1 MDSYSLDEAAH
12 LLKPTPDY
20 FSKTLEQLRNMI
32 LFAGKTHP
40 ILKPCV
46 FFPEPVSMRL
56 AHRNA
61 NIYVQES
68 GIEHTMK
75 SVNALP
81 DDPAEAARQKRVNR
95 HWPEDA
101 LTPFKY
107 PQVMCQGLFELTF
120 YPEHM
125 DMAEVKESGRIQ
137 LYRGKAVRAPLANAA
152 VDRIMNGW
160 YAMSREEVSRAKART
175 RQEIGDIVILT
186 QGDLHYLVDAPV
198 SIPLSDIRITDKML
212 TEYAAREGIILPKP
226 HPALPP
232 LTILQPIPNVKT
244 FTQEEVAV
252 ILKTDADSVFNR
264 MMGRLGVLLQ
274 PSIIIK
280 KPVQMQRTEFV
291 GGNPDDYGR
300 GAEQITVKE
309 GLTGVFGVG
318 GIRPL
323 QWDELGLAQITF
335 GDSSGVLLSQGER
348 SYMVKDPL
356 KIRREDLVVTDVD
369 LLQYGKETIGVTF
382 ELLQTENEQVY
393 SLQAFTIKLPVIG
406 GEEVIPIRLLLLIT
420 EPKIS
425 PSFLV
430 EALWNPR
437 GDYLSCLRH
446 EPFYKDWTLLDK
458 ELKKIEATDDLEK
471 QLKLLPSGVFVTRND
486 FEAFEFYQQ
495 AFQIKQDRAVPDDL
509 LILAY
514 EGFDVFSITPHRL
527 PEQKP
532 IVVAGQKESSRE
544 QAVNATKKQKRDN
557 LKAPDTTN
565 RRSARSTFMDDAL
578 HEYWTKHKKKPNTID
593 NLMESVKPGTANRKG
608 DEKYEVVDVM
618 TSPDIYLTLRTK
630 KGAEPLSYKQVKKS
644 FEYRLGAKVYRD
656 MTLRAKPTT

>member
-382 ELLQTENEQVY
+382 ELPQ
-393 SLQAFTIKLPVIG
+393 
-406 GEEVIPIRLLLLIT
+406 T
-420 EPKIS
+420 EPKQEQAAEITATATQPDSDDPLVLKESAQNASTPQSFDLLEYVKQCKAAKQSNEQICYDLMVDHGQSKKYSKLNSDRLSALAIGIAVFPGQTYSS
-425 PSFLV
+425 PK
-430 EALWNPR
+430 EKDALESKVW
-437 GDYLSCLRH
+437 
-446 EPFYKDWTLLDK
+446 
-458 ELKKIEATDDLEK
+458 KKIA
-471 QLKLLPSGVFVTRND
+471 S
-486 FEAFEFYQQ
+486 Y
-495 AFQIKQDRAVPDDL
+495 
-509 LILAY
+509 
-514 EGFDVFSITPHRL
+514 
-527 PEQKP
+527 
-532 IVVAGQKESSRE
+532 
-544 QAVNATKKQKRDN
+544 
-557 LKAPDTTN
+557 
-565 RRSARSTFMDDAL
+565 
-578 HEYWTKHKKKPNTID
+578 HKK
-593 NLMESVKPGTANRKG
+593 V
-608 DEKYEVVDVM
+608 
-618 TSPDIYLTLRTK
+618 TK
-630 KGAEPLSYKQVKKS
+630 
-644 FEYRLGAKVYRD
+644 
-656 MTLRAKPTT
+656 

>member
-32 LFAGKTHP
+32 LFAGKAHP

-81 DDPAEAARQKRVNR
+81 DDPAEAARQKRVDR

-212 TEYAAREGIILPKP
+212 TEYAASEGIKLPSPPIKTASIVDQAAIQPTIDFNFQDILPVRFIGFYTGGHLGP
-226 HPALPP
+226 ECTALFFAHKQGIDWNRRMEAEDK
-232 LTILQPIPNVKT
+232 LTAYHWQYGKT
-244 FTQEEVAV
+244 TA
-252 ILKTDADSVFNR
+252 
-264 MMGRLGVLLQ
+264 
-274 PSIIIK
+274 IK
-280 KPVQMQRTEFV
+280 RTEW
-291 GGNPDDYGR
+291 
-300 GAEQITVKE
+300 E
-309 GLTGVFGVG
+309 
-318 GIRPL
+318 
-323 QWDELGLAQITF
+323 
-335 GDSSGVLLSQGER
+335 SVLLSIQSLSER
-348 SYMVKDPL
+348 YNK
-356 KIRREDLVVTDVD
+356 
-369 LLQYGKETIGVTF
+369 
-382 ELLQTENEQVY
+382 TE
-393 SLQAFTIKLPVIG
+393 
-406 GEEVIPIRLLLLIT
+406 
-420 EPKIS
+420 
-425 PSFLV
+425 
-430 EALWNPR
+430 
-437 GDYLSCLRH
+437 RH
-446 EPFYKDWTLLDK
+446 FDEWRT
-458 ELKKIEATDDLEK
+458 AA
-471 QLKLLPSGVFVTRND
+471 LKLLPVAFVRRSEFDAAYQRAMSPERITFLDQSRGFERLTGDEDKEARQTTDTPYISPELLDIVFEGFNVSPAT
-486 FEAFEFYQQ
+486 FHSSPEQTAQKATQPVKEKKEATTTDISKKMSALKEGK
-495 AFQIKQDRAVPDDL
+495 IKANTKAVDKLLAAYHGDTGKKASDHNDL
-509 LILAY
+509 LRHMREHPTLYPLA
-514 EGFDVFSITPHRL
+514 GFGKDGDVDRYFWLKVSSGAAKEHFSKKQIVR
-527 PEQKP
+527 K
-532 IVVAGQKESSRE
+532 IVVRLKNNEYLTKESL
-544 QAVNATKKQKRDN
+544 V
-557 LKAPDTTN
+557 
-565 RRSARSTFMDDAL
+565 
-578 HEYWTKHKKKPNTID
+578 
-593 NLMESVKPGTANRKG
+593 
-608 DEKYEVVDVM
+608 EKNM
-618 TSPDIYLTLRTK
+618 
-630 KGAEPLSYKQVKKS
+630 
-644 FEYRLGAKVYRD
+644 
-656 MTLRAKPTT
+656 